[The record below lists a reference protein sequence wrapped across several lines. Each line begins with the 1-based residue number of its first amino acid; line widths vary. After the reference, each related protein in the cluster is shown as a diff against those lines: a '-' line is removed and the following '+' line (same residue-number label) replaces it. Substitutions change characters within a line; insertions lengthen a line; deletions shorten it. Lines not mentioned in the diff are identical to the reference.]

1 MNRFFR
7 GAGQPVLGTGVNTY
21 RPAAPT
27 YYPQPYALPSVNTA
41 PQNPM
46 QTMLPNQTN
55 IIWVDN
61 ENEIAAYPSGRGWQQ
76 WFGDK
81 NNQILYVRDT
91 DANGNAQPIVKLRY
105 EVLESSGPTTSEA
118 AQEPTPAQAASE
130 TVKMPAYD
138 GPSREEFDKLSSSVA
153 LMLDKLGDLLK

>member
-7 GAGQPVLGTGVNTY
+7 GARQPVLGTGVNTY
-21 RPAAPT
+21 RPAVPT
-27 YYPQPYALPSVNTA
+27 YYPQPYVLPSVNTVQ
-41 PQNPM
+41 QNPM

-81 NNQILYVRDT
+81 NEQILYVRDT
-91 DANGNAQPIVKLRY
+91 DVNGNPQPIVKIHY
-105 EVLESSGPTTSEA
+105 EVLESQET
-118 AQEPTPAQAASE
+118 AQEVSQADPE
-130 TVKMPAYD
+130 PVKMPAYD